1 MTVILYRNR
10 TDNRYLTKDIVDA
23 KTLSNVAIYDDNSIV
38 EPILKVQASTII
50 ADKYNYAYV
59 QEFGRYYY
67 IKNTT
72 VSNGYI
78 LLNLKCD
85 VLKTYSSQ
93 IRACRA
99 IIKRNENN
107 FNFYLN
113 DNQFKTL
120 AYDNQHIHNFP
131 TVPFKKT
138 GNYILVVQ
146 GG

>member
-1 MTVILYRNR
+1 MNVILYRNL

-23 KTLSNVAIYDDNSIV
+23 KTLSNVKLYDDTSVV
-38 EPILKVQASTII
+38 EPVLKIQPSTII
-50 ADKYNYAYV
+50 GDGYNYCYIAD
-59 QEFGRYYY
+59 FGRYYY
-67 IKNTT
+67 ITSKT

-78 LLNLKCD
+78 LINLKCD
-85 VLKTYSSQ
+85 VLKTYASQ
-93 IRACRA
+93 IKSCRA
-99 IIKRNENN
+99 IVKRNENN